1 MRTHIISTFHY
12 DVIYLKEYRSYLEE
26 SIRILD
32 RALELLE
39 READYKFT
47 VEQILPVREYC
58 RRHPERRM
66 RMRRL
71 AQSGRLCFAPGM
83 LVMPDMNLGGGE
95 TLFRQIEIGRSW
107 LRDHLGVTPDACWIA
122 DCWGHHA
129 QLPQMLSQS
138 GYRSYFFW
146 RGMDPEFRQNN
157 FRWKGLDG
165 TELLTHWLPRGYSG
179 IFFPEKQPG
188 IANAEEQRFA
198 EASAEE
204 IARLTDQERRFGAS
218 EQILICNGGD
228 FRMPQ
233 ESAPSALRAIRERE
247 PSSRIEFSTP
257 TEYAAA
263 TAEEDLPVYAGEFNA
278 LFQGTFST
286 NIRIKQGIRRHT
298 ARLLAEEMFLA
309 IQNRSH
315 ESLRT
320 QWETVLKLCF
330 HDTVC
335 GTICDA
341 ALKSVQA
348 DLQALDLL
356 TSSGDAVFNPT
367 AHPRRET
374 LELPD
379 STRLL
384 VDLKPFET
392 RSLREF
398 PECPP
403 LLPQNPEEG
412 MKFET
417 AYYTISIHRNG
428 FLSSLRTARGTEW
441 INSASPA
448 AFGSLVMQND
458 NGDSWQLYEGPIDG
472 GSEAAAYAHND
483 PDPRERPVPAND
495 IVNRHNFYPTIRE
508 VRLFRSQESLRVVQ
522 KGEIGFWRNRVS
534 FVSTMECDA
543 NSPLIRWKIRIRTE
557 GRHYRLRAAF
567 PTLLRNGTVTHEIPF
582 GLQVRGHSEFPAETF
597 CDYSGERGGITLFNR
612 GLPGNNVDA
621 DGVMLLSL
629 FRSAVMEYKCDS
641 ALSFQ
646 EGEELEAEFAL
657 MVREESSMDAVIAEA
672 ERYAAPLIPVPSTSP
687 AVDLT
692 NLRLPDNVRVST
704 LRSDGKSLFLRLYEG
719 VGKAT
724 RISLSFPESFHFW
737 RNANAL
743 GEGVDKPETLS
754 GPLEWNLRPFEI
766 KNLLLYGEHV

>member
-1 MRTHIISTFHY
+1 MRIHIISTFHY
-12 DVIYLKEYRSYLEE
+12 DVVYLREYRSYLEE

-32 RALELLE
+32 RALDLLE
-39 READYKFT
+39 SEPDYKFT
-47 VEQILPVREYC
+47 MEQILPVREYY
-58 RRHPERRM
+58 RRRPERRM
-66 RMRRL
+66 LMRRL

-95 TLFRQIEIGRSW
+95 TLFRQIECGRSW

-146 RGMDPEFRQNN
+146 RGMDPQFEQNN

-165 TELLTHWLPRGYSG
+165 TELFTHWLPRGYSG

-188 IANAEEQRFA
+188 IANSEEQRFA

-204 IARLTDQERRFGAS
+204 IVHLADQERRFGSS

-233 ESAPSALRAIRERE
+233 ESAPSACRAIRSRE
-247 PSSRIEFSTP
+247 PFSRIAFSTP
-257 TEYAAA
+257 SEYAAA
-263 TAEEDLPVYAGEFNA
+263 TLEEDLPVYAGEFNA
-278 LFQGTFST
+278 LFQGTLST
-286 NIRIKQGIRRHT
+286 NIRIKQGVRRHT

-309 IQNRSH
+309 IQNRSR
-315 ESLRT
+315 ESLQA
-320 QWETVLKLCF
+320 QWEVLLKLCF

-341 ALKSVQA
+341 ALQSVQA
-348 DLQALDLL
+348 DLQALELL
-356 TSSGDAVFNPT
+356 TPSGNAVFNPT

-374 LELPD
+374 LELAD
-379 STRLL
+379 SSRLL
-384 VDLKPFET
+384 VDLKPFEE
-392 RSLREF
+392 RPLREF

-403 LLPQNPEEG
+403 LLPQQPEEG
-412 MKFET
+412 MEFRNPHYAVT
-417 AYYTISIHRNG
+417 IHRNG
-428 FLSSLRTARGTEW
+428 FLASLRTPRGTEW
-441 INSASPA
+441 VNSASPA
-448 AFGSLVMQND
+448 AFGAIVMQND

-472 GSEAAAYAHND
+472 GSDAAAYTHNN
-483 PDPRERPVPAND
+483 PDPLERPAAADDVVNHH
-495 IVNRHNFYPTIRE
+495 IVYPTIRE
-508 VRLFRSQESLRVVQ
+508 VRFFRSQESLRVVQ
-522 KGEIGFWRNRVS
+522 KGEISFWRNRVS

-543 NSPLIRWKIRIRTE
+543 DSPLIRWKIRIRTE

-582 GLQVRGHSEFPAETF
+582 GLQVRGRSEYAAETF
-597 CDYSGERGGITLFNR
+597 CDYAGERGGITLFNR
-612 GLPGNNVDA
+612 GLPGNNVDP

-629 FRSAVMEYKCDS
+629 FRSAAMEYKCDS

-657 MVREESSMDAVIAEA
+657 MVRDERNMEPVVAQA
-672 ERYAAPLIPVPSTSP
+672 ERYAAPLIPVQSVSP
-687 AVDLT
+687 ALDLT

-704 LRSDGKSLFLRLYEG
+704 LRSDGESLFLRLYEG
-719 VGKAT
+719 IGKAT
-724 RISLSFPESFHFW
+724 RCSLALPESFRFW

-743 GEGVDKPETLS
+743 GEGTETPMTLS
-754 GPLEWNLRPFEI
+754 GTLELNLRPFEI
-766 KNLLLYGEHV
+766 KNLLFYGENV